1 MTVNASAGNLT
12 GHRGEFRQPGPDA
25 PHRRGLR
32 RQAQAGKLNAHRA
45 GGRRRTIFVDAT
57 VFTRMRQRKVVQ
69 WGLAYLASAWLLVQV
84 FDLVGQ
90 QFDWPAPM
98 LRAITV
104 LLGFGLLPAL
114 VIAWYHGEKG
124 AQRVSRQEFAL
135 LVVLLV
141 AGGTLAWWSAQPRT
155 VDPVELA
162 MPADFSPLRI
172 AVLPF
177 EDFSPDSSQRFLGD
191 GIAETLLRVFT
202 QVEELQVI
210 ARTSAFAYRGRDV
223 ATIARDLEVGTILE
237 GSVQRVDDRLRI
249 VAQLVRTRDQL
260 PLWSLTF
267 DRQAGDIFAIQDEIA
282 GQVIEALL
290 STAHLGIE
298 GSALPRTDP
307 QVYDL
312 YLEGRE
318 LWQAGEPDGV
328 RRAVELLEQAVELD
342 PTYGPAHSELATALH
357 FLIGTAD
364 VSLAQ
369 VRSRIEAGIARALE
383 IDPRDAQAHA
393 IQGLRRLNDWQVAD
407 GRSDLQRAVALH
419 PNDARYLAWLGLS
432 YHRVGLVESAG
443 LYYRRAMEL
452 DPMHL
457 YARTRVVEQ
466 LSWTHSEEA
475 LALARQTV
483 RLFPDATES
492 WRWLINTHEQQGDT
506 AAAVLAAVDALGHV
520 DNKRTFVNFIASG
533 FNSLGEYGLA
543 DQWRARSEALYG
555 PVPTSLPWHIRRGEL
570 ERLPAWAEQFR
581 QRAGQ
586 SALAQ
591 LQMGRALV
599 ATARYKEAMEVLDR
613 VVTEGPDLAD
623 FENVGWVHLEAPSLL
638 AGLAHRSGDAQQA
651 ARLDQAVQAVIR
663 HFVDSWPEGED
674 EHMFRLDVAMGRVE
688 SAAARLEAPFAR
700 RMSWQ
705 HPIEKLEWYAELRA
719 TDAGRRYLERMREER
734 AAQVERLRE
743 AGIPWLFEPE
753 TWPAA
758 AGRRV
763 AQPSGMTRWWQAS
776 G

>member
-1 MTVNASAGNLT
+1 MAVNALAGELT
-12 GHRGEFRQPGPDA
+12 GYRGDD
-25 PHRRGLR
+25 
-32 RQAQAGKLNAHRA
+32 RQAWP
-45 GGRRRTIFVDAT
+45 GRSQSPRLAASLSSGETRQKSGRQRERTSPVDAS
-57 VFTRMRQRKVVQ
+57 FLTRMRQRKVVQ
-69 WGLAYLASAWLLVQV
+69 WGLAYLASAWLLAQV

-90 QFDWPAPM
+90 QFGWPQPM

-124 AQRVSRQEFAL
+124 AQTVTLHEFAL
-135 LVVLLV
+135 LVVLL
-141 AGGTLAWWSAQPRT
+141 ASGGGLAWWMAQPRST
-155 VDPVELA
+155 DPTELA
-162 MPADFSPLRI
+162 LPADFSPTRI

-177 EDFSPDSSQRFLGD
+177 EDFSPDGGQRFLGD
-191 GIAETLLRVFT
+191 GIAETLLRVFAR
-202 QVEELQVI
+202 VEELQVI
-210 ARTSAFAYRGRDV
+210 ARTSAFAYRGRDI
-223 ATIARDLEVGTILE
+223 ATIARDLQVGTILE

-249 VAQLVRTRDQL
+249 VAQLVRTRDQV

-282 GQVIEALL
+282 AQVIEALL
-290 STAHLGIE
+290 STADLGIE
-298 GSALPRTDP
+298 ASTLPRTDP
-307 QVYDL
+307 RVYDL

-318 LWQAGEPDGV
+318 LWQTGEPDAT
-328 RRAVELLEQAVELD
+328 RRAVELLEQAIELD
-342 PTYGPAHSELATALH
+342 PDYGPAHSELATALNY
-357 FLIGTAD
+357 LIGAPGVTR
-364 VSLAQ
+364 SQ
-369 VRSRIEAGIARALE
+369 VRPRVEASFARALE
-383 IDPRDAQAHA
+383 IDPRDAQAYA
-393 IQGLRRLNDWQVAD
+393 IRGLWLLNEWQVAD
-407 GRSDLQRAVALH
+407 GRRDLERAVVLR

-443 LYYRRAMEL
+443 MYYRRAMEL

-466 LSWTHSEEA
+466 LSWTNSEEA

-483 RLFPDATES
+483 RLFPDATDS

-520 DNKRTFVNFIASG
+520 DNKQTFVDVIASG
-533 FNSLGEYGLA
+533 FNSLGEYALA
-543 DQWRARSEALYG
+543 DQWRARSEAFYG

-581 QRAGQ
+581 QRTGH
-586 SALAQ
+586 SALSQ

-599 ATARYKEAMEVLDR
+599 ATARYEEAMEVLDP
-613 VVTEGPDLAD
+613 VVTEGPDLGD
-623 FENVGWVHLEAPSLL
+623 FENVSWVHLEAPSLL
-638 AGLAHRSGDAQQA
+638 AGLARRAGDTQRA

-674 EHMFRLDVAMGRVE
+674 EHMFRLEVAMGRVE

-705 HPIEKLEWYAELRA
+705 HPIEKLDWYADLRA
-719 TDAGRRYLERMREER
+719 TDAGRRYLERMRTER
-734 AAQVERLRE
+734 AAQLDRLGE

-753 TWPAA
+753 GWSPT
-758 AGRRV
+758 
-763 AQPSGMTRWWQAS
+763 Q
-776 G
+776 